1 MSFFSRFKSFMK
13 QEPEEQIAGYSISEL
28 KTIFADP
35 STSEISRLPYY
46 PKTLSLEGLGIPAFY
61 SSFLIEHAD
70 THKFLAF
77 VEANFKYTS
86 EKTFNELPAKHYV
99 NDEKNEQLVFFT
111 STREFNSTTVR
122 MVTNSIDFMNV
133 ILRENFAPPPPW
145 IAFEG
150 YNPSWWGGE
159 MQGAQGYYN
168 DNYFIPFLTQ
178 LSDLE
183 RMKYYAR
190 FGATNEWI
198 ERLELMYRSE

>member
-46 PKTLSLEGLGIPAFY
+46 PKTSSLEGLGIPAFY

-111 STREFNSTTVR
+111 SHKGVQLNNCSNGYEQHRFHECYFAREFC
-122 MVTNSIDFMNV
+122 
-133 ILRENFAPPPPW
+133 
-145 IAFEG
+145 
-150 YNPSWWGGE
+150 PSSP
-159 MQGAQGYYN
+159 M
-168 DNYFIPFLTQ
+168 D
-178 LSDLE
+178 SV
-183 RMKYYAR
+183 
-190 FGATNEWI
+190 
-198 ERLELMYRSE
+198 